1 MKLLRQH
8 PRLRRVLLWG
18 TGALILLLVLVGAG
32 IWFLLATQ
40 GGTEFL
46 FTRLGALMPGTLEVG
61 EIHGP
66 LRGPLDIRGLAY
78 KRDGLEMHVDRVQLR
93 WRLRDLL
100 SRQLDIERLHAQ
112 GIRIIPTPT
121 AEKEEPTALPD
132 INLGFNILVR
142 DAQVRDLQ
150 IGAPGEDPLVIDRI
164 ELSTTA
170 IGNQFQIDRFVV
182 RAPLLDGDVSG
193 KFQPQGDYPVDLKI
207 QWRVRPP
214 DMAAF
219 SGRGFLQGTLE
230 QLRVTQTLDAP
241 FPARLNATLLQ
252 PLRDLQFD
260 GRVAFSDF
268 NPRLIKA
275 DLPDLPAR
283 GEIAMKGEV
292 EAFSS
297 SGSVQGRVEQAGG
310 PVAVAYRLSRDS
322 ERWTFQ
328 QADVTF
334 PGTPTRIDA
343 RGLLTVHG
351 EDLDFDAQMNWRNL
365 RWPLRGGAPTVASSR
380 GNATVSGDLERY
392 EAQVDADLTQVPG
405 GEILSGRWTVEGAGN
420 RESFRVAQLAGNLL
434 GGRLAGNGEVTWAPQ
449 VRWKATL
456 RGQGIDPEKISAEF
470 PGDLAFVATTKGRL
484 EDAGPYGTVE
494 IPRLAGNLRG
504 QPVAGSAAIQLG
516 GAVYQLSRLDL
527 DWGTIDLAASGRVA
541 PTLDLA
547 WKVAAPNLGIA
558 VPQGG
563 GSLVAQGRVS
573 GPTATPRMQMNAKA
587 EDLIFGTTR
596 AAAADVTADV
606 DLAPDGTIVL
616 DLASQGVRSGEQT
629 ISELTVRGRGTR
641 GSHTVTA
648 SAVLEREGEEDRLDL
663 ALSGGISGTTE
674 ALAWN
679 GQIQRL
685 DVRSKLIGTWGLAA
699 PAGLAASQ
707 AAIRLSDF
715 CWLSDGAR
723 LCADG
728 GWIQAG
734 AWDVDASVAD
744 FPLNTFRPYLPEDL
758 VITGD
763 LNGTVQARGSGAAL
777 ASANV
782 DLRPGP
788 GEIRF
793 PGREGQTVAFPFEQA
808 VVRAQAGSAGAGE
821 ATASLVLRDVGN
833 LSARLG
839 LPRFTPGTPIASQP
853 LSGRIDVNLR
863 NLAFVEGFVPEI
875 NDLSGALAG
884 GYDLSGTV
892 GSPRFVGRAELQNAR
907 VDVPRFG
914 LELREARL
922 SAVGNGTGALTIDGS
937 VRSGPGTLKISGQA
951 GVPSPETPIRLAV
964 QGRRFL
970 ASDTDEIHALVSPDL
985 TFIAEGQKAE
995 LTGEIVIPE
1004 AKVEIEKRGE
1014 KGPVKASDD
1023 VVFVNATGQEAAP
1036 EKGGMDLTARVRFVL
1051 GKDID
1056 VAAFGLKAE
1065 PTGSVL
1071 VIQRPGQVTRATGEV
1086 EVSDGTFKAY
1096 GQDLT
1101 IERGRL
1107 IFAGPVNNP
1116 AVDLRAFRKA
1126 DDGTVAGI
1134 EARGTLQKPE
1144 VTLWSNPTMTQTE
1157 QLSYLLMG
1165 RPLNRVDPQEGDRLA
1180 NAATALGIRGG
1191 NMLAKQLAARYGLEE
1206 ARIESDGSLEE
1217 ASLVVSKYLSPKLYV
1232 SFGMGLFEP
1241 VNTFRIR
1248 YLLSDKW
1255 SVQAEN
1261 SGAATGADAL
1271 YTIER

>member
-1 MKLLRQH
+1 MKLFSAH
-8 PRLRRVLLWG
+8 PRLRRFLLWG
-18 TGALILLLVLVGAG
+18 SAALVLLVVLLGAG
-32 IWFLLATQ
+32 IWFLLGSQ

-46 FTRLGALMPGTLEVG
+46 FTRLGALMPGSLEVA
-61 EIHGP
+61 ELHGP
-66 LRGPLDIRGLAY
+66 IRGPLDIRGLSY
-78 KRDGLEMHVDRVQLR
+78 KRDGLEMHVDRVQLE
-93 WRLRDLL
+93 WRLRELL
-100 SRQLDIERLHAQ
+100 SRQLDIERLHAE

-121 AEKEEPTALPD
+121 AEKKEPTKLPD
-132 INLGFNILVR
+132 LNLGFNILVR
-142 DAQVRDLQ
+142 DAQVRNLQ

-164 ELSTTA
+164 DLATTA
-170 IGNQFQIDRFVV
+170 IGNQFKIDRFVV

-193 KFQPQGDYPVDLKI
+193 TFQPQGDYPVDLQV
-207 QWRVRPP
+207 QWKVRPP
-214 DMAAF
+214 DMVAF
-219 SGRGFLQGTLE
+219 SGRGPLTGTLE
-230 QLRVTQTLDAP
+230 QLVVAQTLDAP

-252 PLRDLQFD
+252 PLRDLKFD
-260 GRVAFSDF
+260 GRLAFSDF

-283 GEIAMKGEV
+283 GEVAVKGEV

-297 SGSVQGRVEQAGG
+297 TGTVRGQVEQAGG
-310 PVAVAYRLSRDS
+310 PVEIAYQLSRDG
-322 ERWTFQ
+322 EHWTIQ
-328 QADVTF
+328 QADIAF

-343 RGLLTVHG
+343 RGLVTVNG
-351 EDLDFDAQMNWRNL
+351 EDLDFQAQVGWKNL
-365 RWPLRGGAPTVASSR
+365 RWPLRGGEPTVASSR
-380 GNATVSGDLERY
+380 GNATVSGDMDLYR
-392 EAQVDADLTQVPG
+392 AQVQADLTQVPG
-405 GEILSGRWTVEGAGN
+405 GEILHGRWTVEGEGN
-420 RESFRVAQLAGNLL
+420 RQSFRIAQLAGNLL
-434 GGRLAGNGEVTWAPQ
+434 DGRIAGNGQVAWEPQ

-456 RGQGIDPEKISAEF
+456 RGQGIHPEKLAPQF
-470 PGDLAFVATTKGRL
+470 PGNLAFTASTSGRL
-484 EDAGPYGTVE
+484 EDAGPYGTVD
-494 IPRLAGNLRG
+494 IPQLAGALRG
-504 QPVAGSAAIQLG
+504 QPVKGTAALQLSG
-516 GAVYQLSRLDL
+516 DVYQLSRLDL

-547 WKVAAPNLGIA
+547 WNVAAPNLGIA

-573 GPTATPRMQMNAKA
+573 GPTATPRIQMNARA

-596 AAAADVTADV
+596 AAAADLTADV
-606 DLAPDGTIVL
+606 NLAPSGIIAL
-616 DLASQGVRSGEQT
+616 DLQSTGVRSGERQ

-641 GSHTVTA
+641 GNHTLTV
-648 SAVLEREGEEDRLDL
+648 SALADKDRLDL
-663 ALSGGISGTTE
+663 ALAGGVTGATTE
-674 ALAWN
+674 TMAWN

-685 DVRSKLIGTWGLAA
+685 DVRSEAVGNWRLQA
-699 PAGLAASQ
+699 PAALAASTKT
-707 AAIRLSDF
+707 ISLRDF
-715 CWLSDGAR
+715 CWGSGGAR

-728 GWIQAG
+728 GWAQTG
-734 AWDVDASVAD
+734 AWNVDASVAD
-744 FPLNTFRPYLPEDL
+744 FPLNTFRPYLPPDL
-758 VITGD
+758 VVTGD
-763 LNGTVQARGSGAAL
+763 LNGTVQAHGSGSVLAA
-777 ASANV
+777 ANV

-788 GEIRF
+788 GELRF
-793 PGREGQTVAFPFEQA
+793 PGRDGRTIAFPFEQA
-808 VVRAQAGSAGAGE
+808 VVQAQAGAGGAGQ

-833 LSARLG
+833 LNARLR
-839 LPRFTPGTPIASQP
+839 LPRFAPGTPVTSQP

-875 NDLSGALAG
+875 NDPAGSLVG

-892 GSPRFVGRAELQNAR
+892 GSPRFVGRAELQGAR
-907 VDVPRFG
+907 ADVPRFG

-937 VRSGPGTLKISGQA
+937 VRSGKGTLTITGQA
-951 GVPSPETPIRLAV
+951 GVPSPETPVRLAV
-964 QGRRFL
+964 KGNRFL
-970 ASDTDEIHALVSPDL
+970 ASDTEEIHALVSPDL
-985 TFIAEGQKAE
+985 TFTAEGQKAE

-1023 VVFVNATGQEAAP
+1023 VVFVKAGQEVAP

-1051 GKDID
+1051 GKDVDIA
-1056 VAAFGLKAE
+1056 VMGLKAE

-1071 VIQRPGQVTRATGEV
+1071 VIQRPGAVTRATGELK
-1086 EVSDGTFKAY
+1086 VSDGTFKAY

-1107 IFAGPVNNP
+1107 VFSGPVNNP
-1116 AVDLRAFRKA
+1116 GVDLRAFRKA

-1144 VTLWSNPTMTQTE
+1144 VTLWSNPTMAQTE
-1157 QLSYLLMG
+1157 QLSYLLLG
-1165 RPLNRVDPQEGDRLA
+1165 RPLNRAQPQEGDRLA
-1180 NAATALGIRGG
+1180 NAATSLGIRGG
-1191 NMLAKQLAARYGLEE
+1191 NMLAKQLAARFGLEE
-1206 ARIESDGSLEE
+1206 ARIETKGSLNE

-1255 SVQAEN
+1255 SLQAEN